1 MLNFIK
7 KIFVSKK
14 KNTLINGLIKD
25 DEINAITD
33 EEAKEFLNKLP
44 VESLI
49 DLNRDINEI

>member
-33 EEAKEFLNKLP
+33 EEAKEFLNKLT